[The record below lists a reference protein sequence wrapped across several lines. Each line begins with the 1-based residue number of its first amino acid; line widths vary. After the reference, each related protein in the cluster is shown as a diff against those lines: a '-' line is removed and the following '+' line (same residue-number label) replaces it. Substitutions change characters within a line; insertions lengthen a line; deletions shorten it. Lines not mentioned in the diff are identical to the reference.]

1 MSQFL
6 KNCRTVLTLPDADT
20 GPHRPSPGRASCTPT
35 EDSAAGKVHVQKRQW
50 FPPFHPRHRT
60 HRPAR
65 TCTGRQRTSLQPQG
79 KVSAELPPENTK
91 AVFLHKIHGHLPP
104 LSFLYCSQF
113 PSLASTL
120 PPPSSQRAGSNCRA
134 IPTAISGNWSERCRQ
149 RGPLHSSLFTRS
161 MYPIKGF

>member
-20 GPHRPSPGRASCTPT
+20 GPHRLSPGRASCTPT

-79 KVSAELPPENTK
+79 KDDT
-91 AVFLHKIHGHLPP
+91 
-104 LSFLYCSQF
+104 
-113 PSLASTL
+113 
-120 PPPSSQRAGSNCRA
+120 CRA
-134 IPTAISGNWSERCRQ
+134 RALTIVAKSANSDTWKAARFV
-149 RGPLHSSLFTRS
+149 H
-161 MYPIKGF
+161 